1 MTALFLITLRERY
14 KVSLP
19 ASENGNKENYTSRKN
34 TKRIMILVIITSIVI
49 RVMINRNDNPGSGF
63 KSVGKRNI
71 K

>member
-1 MTALFLITLRERY
+1 
-14 KVSLP
+14 
-19 ASENGNKENYTSRKN
+19 
-34 TKRIMILVIITSIVI
+34 MILVITSIVI